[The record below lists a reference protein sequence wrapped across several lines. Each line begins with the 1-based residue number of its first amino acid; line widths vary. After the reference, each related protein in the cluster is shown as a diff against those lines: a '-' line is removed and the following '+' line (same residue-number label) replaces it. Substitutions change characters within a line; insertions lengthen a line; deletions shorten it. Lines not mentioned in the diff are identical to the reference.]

1 VFGLFWGGWGALVPA
16 VKAQTG
22 ATQAELGLALLL
34 VAAGALPA
42 MLSSGWIIDRF
53 QGRTL
58 SPATAVFG
66 LAVVL
71 PGLAHSVPALSASLV
86 VVGAASGALD
96 VTMNAAVAA
105 EESRRGVRLMHAAHA
120 VFSGSVVVASVS
132 VGLARAAGAEV
143 LPIVATIGGVVLAG
157 AVAIRAGGGGP
168 LPGEARIAAPLT
180 GRRLHLTTTLV
191 ALGGLGALAYL
202 VENALQSWSALH
214 LEQTL
219 GAGPAVGGLGPGL
232 FAAGAAMGRLSA
244 QWVAARTADRLL
256 LGVSATLGGAGTLV
270 AALAPSPG
278 LALIGVFLAGASI
291 SVAAPT
297 IFSLSGR
304 AVATSDRGRA
314 MATVTTIAYLGFLL
328 GPPLVGAIAGA
339 AGLRL
344 ALSVVAAFALAL
356 AALASR
362 APVAPAR

>member
-1 VFGLFWGGWGALVPA
+1 MFGLFWGGWGALVPA
-16 VKAQTG
+16 VKEQTG

-34 VAAGALPA
+34 IAAGALPA

-58 SPATAVFG
+58 APATAVFG

-71 PGLAHSVPALSASLV
+71 PGLAHSVPALSASLL

-120 VFSGSVVVASVS
+120 VFSASVVVASVS

-143 LPIVATIGGVVLAG
+143 LPIVAAVGGVVLAG
-157 AVAIRAGGGGP
+157 ALAIGAGGGER
-168 LPGEARIAAPLT
+168 LRQEVRAEPLT
-180 GRRLHLTTTLV
+180 GRRLHLSTALV

-202 VENALQSWSALH
+202 VENSLQSWSALH
-214 LEQTL
+214 LEQTF

-232 FAAGAAMGRLSA
+232 FAAGAAVGRLSA

-256 LGVSATLGGAGTLV
+256 LGASATLGAVGTLV
-270 AALAPSPG
+270 AALAPSPSV
-278 LALIGVFLAGASI
+278 ALIGVFLAGAAI

-304 AVATSDRGRA
+304 AVAMADRGRA

-339 AGLRL
+339 GGLRL
-344 ALSVVAAFALAL
+344 ALSVVAVFALAL

-362 APVAPAR
+362 APVAPRR

>member
-1 VFGLFWGGWGALVPA
+1 MFGLFWGGWGALVPA
-16 VKAQTG
+16 VKEQTG

-34 VAAGALPA
+34 IAAGALPA

-58 SPATAVFG
+58 APATAVFG

-71 PGLAHSVPALSASLV
+71 PGLAHSVQALSASLL

-120 VFSGSVVVASVS
+120 VFSASVVVASVS

-143 LPIVATIGGVVLAG
+143 LPIVAAVGVVVLTG
-157 AVAIRAGGGGP
+157 AVAIRAAGRERP
-168 LPGEARIAAPLT
+168 EEVMPVPLT
-180 GRRLHLTTTLV
+180 GHRLHLTTALV

-214 LEQTL
+214 LEQTF

-232 FAAGAAMGRLSA
+232 FAAGAAAGRLSA
-244 QWVAARTADRLL
+244 QRVAARTADRLL

-270 AALAPSPG
+270 AAVAPSSSV
-278 LALIGVFLAGASI
+278 ALIGVFVAGAAI

-304 AVATSDRGRA
+304 TVAMADRGRA

-339 AGLRL
+339 GGLRL
-344 ALSVVAAFALAL
+344 ALSVVAVFALAL

-362 APVAPAR
+362 APVAHAR

>member
-1 VFGLFWGGWGALVPA
+1 
-16 VKAQTG
+16 
-22 ATQAELGLALLL
+22 
-34 VAAGALPA
+34 
-42 MLSSGWIIDRF
+42 
-53 QGRTL
+53 
-58 SPATAVFG
+58 
-66 LAVVL
+66 
-71 PGLAHSVPALSASLV
+71 
-86 VVGAASGALD
+86 
-96 VTMNAAVAA
+96 
-105 EESRRGVRLMHAAHA
+105 
-120 VFSGSVVVASVS
+120 
-132 VGLARAAGAEV
+132 
-143 LPIVATIGGVVLAG
+143 LPIAAAIGGVVLAG
-157 AVAIRAGGGGP
+157 AVAIGAGSR
-168 LPGEARIAAPLT
+168 LAGEVRIAAPLT

-232 FAAGAAMGRLSA
+232 FAAGAAVGRLSA
-244 QWVAARTADRLL
+244 QRVAARTADRLL

-278 LALIGVFLAGASI
+278 VALIGVFLAGAAI

-304 AVATSDRGRA
+304 SVAAADRGRA

-328 GPPLVGAIAGA
+328 GPPLVGAVAGA

-344 ALSVVAAFALAL
+344 ALSVVALFALAL
-356 AALASR
+356 AALARR
-362 APVAPAR
+362 APVVPAK